1 MNEENS
7 HAPSNTHSVEMTAA
21 IDIVQETMDKFLDAA
36 KVTAVYGRPIKNGDT
51 LIIPTAE
58 VISGMGFGIGFGTG
72 SSSDDN
78 EETGPSAGAGGGGGG
93 GGRVL
98 SRPVAVV
105 IASPEGVRVE
115 PVVDTTKIALAA
127 LTAGGFMMG
136 MLVRMMRFK
145 GSSG

>member
-1 MNEENS
+1 MNEK
-7 HAPSNTHSVEMTAA
+7 NTKTPVDANSVEMTAA
-21 IDIVQETMDKFLDAA
+21 IDIMQETMDKFLNAA

-58 VISGMGFGIGFGTG
+58 VLSGMGFGIGVGT
-72 SSSDDN
+72 SPRTDDN
-78 EETGPSAGAGGGGGG
+78 EGTEPGGGVGGGG

-127 LTAGGFMMG
+127 LTAAGFMMG

-145 GSSG
+145 PTNV